1 MSLHQQSLDK
11 ISEFLQ
17 VSWNVVFYITN
28 LQGWFLLQVQQA
40 YNDAGQF
47 TRWGK
52 FRQAIKENVAVSSHA
67 AGLLSQL
74 IQTAGARVVGGAVG
88 RDGRL
93 QYIH

>member
-67 AGLLSQL
+67 AGLWSQL
-74 IQTAGARVVGGAVG
+74 IQLAGACADGGSAS

-93 QYIH
+93 